1 MLVNLND
8 LLPSAAVSDGAV
20 ACCNVFGLEEAK
32 AIIAAAESIS
42 LPVILAVNKDM
53 VDLVGVEAM
62 GGMLVPMAK
71 ASSVPVCVH
80 LDHCYEEA
88 IVYRAIHSGFS
99 SVMFDGSQLPL
110 EENIRRTRQVVDVAH
125 AVGVTVEGELGS
137 VPYEEGRDHIISMA
151 TLPEEATRYTAES
164 GIDALAVSVG
174 NVHRK
179 TEANS
184 PIDFDLLKKIEM
196 ATTLPLVIHGTTG
209 IAEADLLTLKQQ
221 RVAKFN
227 VGTTLRMAFG
237 QAIRESMQQEPD
249 KYDRQYFA
257 GKAMPA
263 LQNEA
268 ARVIALLASSRQPL
282 LK

>member
-209 IAEADLLTLKQQ
+209 IAEADLLKLKQQ